1 MAGLNNAGELE
12 FKPLPRTEP
21 RKRRGLWLTVAV
33 LVLAAGAGGVWYA
46 MDAWAPGDGEPKIHL
61 IRAAAGPV
69 KVRPE
74 NPGGMKVPDR
84 DKLVY
89 GRMQGN
95 EEMPLVERLLPG
107 PEQPLPP
114 PKAPPAAE
122 TQPTP
127 DAAPAPEG
135 EAVPVQAAVP
145 ASAPPEAEPE
155 AAPATPAVAKPQ
167 PEPEPPPAAPSRA
180 TTPEEVLAAK
190 PPQAAPPPAEI
201 KILDVEKADYKVQL
215 AAIRSPQL
223 AQQEWKRL
231 RAKNADLL
239 GRLELSVS
247 RADLGTK
254 GIFFRLRAGPLPD
267 ETAAR
272 ALCAKLAQRKV
283 GCLVVPPEG

>member
-1 MAGLNNAGELE
+1 MAEPDLNDGAELE
-12 FKPLPRTEP
+12 FEPLPRTEP
-21 RKRRGLWLTVAV
+21 AKRRGLWLIAVAG
-33 LVLAAGAGGVWYA
+33 VLAAGAGGGWVA
-46 MDAWAPGDGEPKIHL
+46 MEAWGPGGGEPEIPL
-61 IRAAAGPV
+61 IRALAGPV

-74 NPGGMKVPDR
+74 SPGGMNIPNR

-95 EEMPLVERLLPG
+95 EEIPLVERLLPE

-114 PKAPPAAE
+114 PARPEAAKAQPAPE
-122 TQPTP
+122 
-127 DAAPAPEG
+127 AAPAPE
-135 EAVPVQAAVP
+135 EAAAP
-145 ASAPPEAEPE
+145 AEPE
-155 AAPATPAVAKPQ
+155 AEAAPESKPEAKP
-167 PEPEPPPAAPSRA
+167 ETPPAAPSPVPTLA
-180 TTPEEVLAAK
+180 EVLAAK
-190 PPQAAPPPAEI
+190 PPQAAPPAAEI
-201 KILDVEKADYKVQL
+201 KKPEPKKAGYKVQL

-231 RAKNADLL
+231 RAKNTDLL

-247 RADLGTK
+247 RADLGPAK
-254 GIFFRLRAGPLPD
+254 GVFFRLRAGPLPD

>member
-1 MAGLNNAGELE
+1 MADPKDGGELE
-12 FKPLPRTEP
+12 FEPLPMTEP
-21 RKRRGLWLTVAV
+21 RKRRGLWLIAAV
-33 LVLAAGAGGVWYA
+33 LVLAAGAGGGWYA
-46 MDAWAPGDGEPKIHL
+46 MDDWGPGDGEPKIPL

-74 NPGGMKVPDR
+74 SPGGMKVPDR

-95 EEMPLVERLLPG
+95 EEIPLVERLLPE

-114 PKAPPAAE
+114 PAKPEGVKMQPAPD
-122 TQPTP
+122 
-127 DAAPAPEG
+127 DASAPEG
-135 EAVPVQAAVP
+135 EAVPEEAT
-145 ASAPPEAEPE
+145 APPESP
-155 AAPATPAVAKPQ
+155 AAAKPR
-167 PEPEPPPAAPSRA
+167 PEPPPAAPSRVP
-180 TTPEEVLAAK
+180 TPEEVLAAK

-201 KILDVEKADYKVQL
+201 KKPEPKKADYKVQL

-231 RAKNADLL
+231 RSKHTDLL
-239 GRLELSVS
+239 GRLDLSVS
-247 RADLGTK
+247 RADLGPSR

>member
-1 MAGLNNAGELE
+1 MADPGLNNGGELE
-12 FKPLPRTEP
+12 FEPLPRTAFG
-21 RKRRGLWLTVAV
+21 KRRGLWLTVAV
-33 LVLAAGAGGVWYA
+33 LVLVAGAGGGWYA
-46 MDAWAPGDGEPKIHL
+46 MDAWAPGDGEPSIPL

-74 NPGGMKVPDR
+74 SPGGMKVPDR

-114 PKAPPAAE
+114 PKAPPAAKM
-122 TQPTP
+122 QPAP

-135 EAVPVQAAVP
+135 GAVPVQAAAP

-155 AAPATPAVAKPQ
+155 
-167 PEPEPPPAAPSRA
+167 PPPAAPSRVP
-180 TTPEEVLAAK
+180 TPAEVLAAK
-190 PPQAAPPPAEI
+190 PPQAPPPPAEI
-201 KILDVEKADYKVQL
+201 KKPDANKADYKVQL

-247 RADLGTK
+247 RADLGPSK
-254 GIFFRLRAGPLPD
+254 GVFFRLRAGPLPD